1 MFEKNREKKIASESG
16 ETHAG
21 DISEERAEESTELG
35 AVQVHHSVIA
45 NIARLVAL
53 KVPGVIEMGG
63 SLADDL
69 AGILG
74 KRSHDRGVRVEMAD
88 NGIQIEAHVV
98 LQYGVRI
105 PEVAWQIQNE
115 IKQAVEQMTGKPVR
129 RVNVFV
135 QALQFPE
142 ETPKPAEGDIT

>member
-1 MFEKNREKKIASESG
+1 MFGKSREDEKKNLAGEAAQG
-16 ETHAG
+16 ETP
-21 DISEERAEESTELG
+21 EERAEEATELG
-35 AVQVHHSVIA
+35 AVQVHHGVIA
-45 NIARLVAL
+45 NIARLVTL
-53 KVPGVIEMGG
+53 KIAGVVEMGG
-63 SLADDL
+63 SFADDL

-74 KRSHDRGVRVEMAD
+74 KRSHDRGVRVEMTD
-88 NGIQIEAHVV
+88 SGLQIDVHVV

-105 PEVAWQIQNE
+105 PQVAWQIQNE
-115 IKQAVEQMTGKPVR
+115 VKQSVEQMTGKPVC